1 MTLPEYVHLDVFRQA
16 HVLQFFSIAFTHLA
30 NHGSTSSN
38 AHLHL
43 LCTARVFSGEWV
55 NYFSLLSH
63 KFLWVLT
70 HFSKQLTHFS
80 EKDTKPNWITMST
93 HWRHLVAAYWNCSLN
108 SKYHQHLCELSVHNK
123 SSCSQPIKEINR
135 LKLKASMN
143 RGLIV
148 RRAATILKNSIFTGF
163 SFAFMDLFVW
173 YLTFF
178 SAACHF
184 DFLLCGK
191 CGKITAIN
199 LFLSESLPFCPQ

>member
-1 MTLPEYVHLDVFRQA
+1 MGEISIEHIIILSSKCISNEPIQVKFAPDFGITVFPDCF
-16 HVLQFFSIAFTHLA
+16 HTFSESWVNFI
-30 NHGSTSSN
+30 SCS
-38 AHLHL
+38 HL

-123 SSCSQPIKEINR
+123 SSCSQPIEEVNR
-135 LKLKASMN
+135 LK
-143 RGLIV
+143 
-148 RRAATILKNSIFTGF
+148 
-163 SFAFMDLFVW
+163 
-173 YLTFF
+173 
-178 SAACHF
+178 
-184 DFLLCGK
+184 
-191 CGKITAIN
+191 
-199 LFLSESLPFCPQ
+199 